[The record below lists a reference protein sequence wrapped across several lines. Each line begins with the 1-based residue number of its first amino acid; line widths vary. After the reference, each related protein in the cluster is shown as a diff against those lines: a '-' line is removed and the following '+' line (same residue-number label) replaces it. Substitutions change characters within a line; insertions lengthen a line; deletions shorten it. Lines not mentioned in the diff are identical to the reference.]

1 MATTI
6 AMVMDTGYPKRN
18 SRTPSVSCRAMRAAV
33 LALALLVPAT
43 AAAAGPPSATT
54 GAATSVTQ
62 GGATLTGTVD
72 PQGTATTYHFEYGTS
87 SSYGLQSAEV
97 DAGSGT
103 GAVDASATLSGLTSD
118 TTYHYR
124 LVATNAAGVTRGADR
139 TLKTDASPGPPGAT
153 TGSARNV
160 TVSAA
165 RLAASVDP
173 NGRATTYHFEYGTT
187 TGYGKR
193 TADASAG
200 SGQSARSVSAA
211 ISGLSANTRYHFRV
225 VASNDA
231 GVTRGRDRS
240 FVSLRNP
247 RGITA
252 SASPNPA
259 VWSGSTT
266 VSGKVSGQGV
276 GGATVA
282 LERQDFPF
290 AGPFYLV
297 GTKKAAGNG
306 SFSFKVGP
314 LWAIARLRVTTRTT
328 IVAASPIIEVRN
340 ALRVGLRPRRISG
353 GRVRLQGAV
362 SPAVPNGRATLQKRS
377 PSGRWVPLRR
387 AAVHPLSGG
396 RSRYRFT
403 VRRRGTYRVA
413 VLPRDHFAHVHGTSR
428 EVSVRR

>member
-1 MATTI
+1 
-6 AMVMDTGYPKRN
+6 
-18 SRTPSVSCRAMRAAV
+18 MRAAALV
-33 LALALLVPAT
+33 LALLLPAT

-54 GAATSVTQ
+54 GAASDVTQ
-62 GGATLTGTVD
+62 TSATLAGTVD
-72 PQGTATTYHFEYGTS
+72 PQGLATTYGFEYGTS
-87 SSYGLQSAEV
+87 SSYGLQTPDVE
-97 DAGSGT
+97 AGSGT
-103 GAVDASATLSGLTSD
+103 GAVGASGGLTGLTND

-124 LVATNAAGVTRGADR
+124 LVATNAAGVARGADR
-139 TLKTDASPGPPGAT
+139 TLKTDARPGPPAAT
-153 TGSARNV
+153 TGSAHSLSPV
-160 TVSAA
+160 AA
-165 RLAASVDP
+165 RLSASVDP

-200 SGQSARSVSAA
+200 SGQSARGVSAT
-211 ISGLSANTRYHFRV
+211 ISGLSPDTRYHYRV
-225 VASNDA
+225 VASSDA
-231 GVTRGRDRS
+231 GVARGHDRS
-240 FVSLRNP
+240 FVALRNP
-247 RGITA
+247 RAITA

-297 GTKKAAGNG
+297 GTKKASASG

-314 LWAIARLRVTTRTT
+314 LWAMARLRLTTRTT
-328 IVAASPIIEVRN
+328 IVAASPIVEVRN

-362 SPAVPNGRATLQKRS
+362 SPAVPHGRATLQKRS
-377 PSGRWVPLRR
+377 PSGHWVPLRR
-387 AAVHPLSGG
+387 AGVHPLAGG

-403 VRRRGTYRVA
+403 VRRRGAYRVV
-413 VLPRDHFAHVHGTSR
+413 VLPRDNFAHVHGTSR
-428 EVSVRR
+428 EVTVRR

>member
-1 MATTI
+1 
-6 AMVMDTGYPKRN
+6 
-18 SRTPSVSCRAMRAAV
+18 MRAAV
-33 LALALLVPAT
+33 LTVALLVVPAG
-43 AAAAGPPSATT
+43 AAVAAGPPSATT

-62 GGATLTGTVD
+62 GGATVSGTVD
-72 PQGTATTYHFEYGTS
+72 PQGTATTYRFEYGTS
-87 SSYGLQSAEV
+87 SSYGLQTAEV
-97 DAGSGT
+97 DAGSGS
-103 GAVDASATLSGLTSD
+103 GAVDASANLSGLTSD

-124 LVATNAAGVTRGADR
+124 LVATNAAGVTRGSDR
-139 TLKTDASPGPPGAT
+139 TLKTDARPGPPGAT
-153 TGSARNV
+153 TGSARG
-160 TVSAA
+160 VSAVAA
-165 RLAASVDP
+165 RLSASVDP

-187 TGYGKR
+187 TSYGKR

-200 SGQSARSVSAA
+200 SAQSARSVSAT
-211 ISGLSANTRYHFRV
+211 ISGLSSNTRYHYRV
-225 VASNDA
+225 VADNDA

-240 FVSLRNP
+240 FVTLRNP

-290 AGPFYLV
+290 GGPFYLV
-297 GTKKAAGNG
+297 GTKRAAGNG

-314 LWAIARLRVTTRTT
+314 LWAMARLRVTTRTT
-328 IVAASPIIEVRN
+328 IVAASPIVEVRN
-340 ALRVGLRPRRISG
+340 AVRVGLRPRRVSG
-353 GRVRLQGAV
+353 GRVRLQGVV

-377 PSGRWVPLRR
+377 PRGRWVPMRR
-387 AAVHPLSGG
+387 ATVHSLSGG

-403 VRRRGTYRVA
+403 VRRRGVYRVV
-413 VLPRDHFAHVHGTSR
+413 VLPRDNFAHVHGTSR
-428 EVSVRR
+428 EVSLRR

>member
-1 MATTI
+1 
-6 AMVMDTGYPKRN
+6 
-18 SRTPSVSCRAMRAAV
+18 MRAAV
-33 LALALLVPAT
+33 LALALLAVPAV
-43 AAAAGPPSATT
+43 AVAAGPPSATT
-54 GAATSVTQ
+54 GAASSVTQ
-62 GGATLTGTVD
+62 TSAAVAGTVD
-72 PQGTATTYHFEYGTS
+72 PQGMATTYHFEYGTS
-87 SSYGLQSAEV
+87 TSYGLQTADV

-103 GAVDASATLSGLTSD
+103 GAVDASAALTGLTSD

-124 LVATNAAGVTRGADR
+124 LVATNAAGVTRGSDR
-139 TLKTDASPGPPGAT
+139 TLKTDARPGPPGAT

-173 NGRATTYHFEYGTT
+173 NGRATTYHFEWGTT

-193 TADASAG
+193 TSEASAG
-200 SGQSARSVSAA
+200 SGQSARSVSAS

-225 VASNDA
+225 VATTDA

-240 FVSLRNP
+240 FVTLRNP
-247 RGITA
+247 RAITA

-266 VSGKVSGQGV
+266 VSGRISGQGV

-282 LERQDFPF
+282 LERQDLPF
-290 AGPFYLV
+290 GGPFYLV
-297 GTKKAAGNG
+297 GTKKASGNG

-314 LWAIARLRVTTRTT
+314 LWAMARLRVTTRTT
-328 IVAASPIIEVRN
+328 IVAASPIVEVRN
-340 ALRVGLRPRRISG
+340 ALRVGLRARRISG

-387 AAVHPLSGG
+387 AGVHPLAGG

-403 VRRRGTYRVA
+403 VRRRGAYRV
-413 VLPRDHFAHVHGTSR
+413 VILPRDNFAHVHGTSR
-428 EVSVRR
+428 EISLRR

>member
-1 MATTI
+1 
-6 AMVMDTGYPKRN
+6 
-18 SRTPSVSCRAMRAAV
+18 MRAAA
-33 LALALLVPAT
+33 LALALLVVPA
-43 AAAAGPPSATT
+43 AAAVAAGPPSATT
-54 GAATSVTQ
+54 GAASSVTQ
-62 GGATLTGTVD
+62 SSATVGGTVD
-72 PQGTATTYHFEYGTS
+72 PQGLATTYRFEYGTS
-87 SSYGLQSAEV
+87 SSYGLQTADV

-103 GAVDASATLSGLTSD
+103 GAVDASANLTGLTSD

-124 LVATNAAGVTRGADR
+124 LVATNSAGVARGSDR
-139 TLKTDASPGPPGAT
+139 TLKTDARPGPPGAT
-153 TGSARNV
+153 TGAARSISAV
-160 TVSAA
+160 AA
-165 RLAASVDP
+165 RLSASVDP
-173 NGRATTYHFEYGTT
+173 NGRPTTYHFEYGTT

-200 SGQSARSVSAA
+200 SGQSARNVSAA
-211 ISGLSANTRYHFRV
+211 ISGLSANTRYHYRV
-225 VASNDA
+225 VAANDA
-231 GVTRGRDRS
+231 GVARGRDRS
-240 FVSLRNP
+240 FVALRNP
-247 RGITA
+247 RAIAA

-259 VWSGSTT
+259 IWSGSTT

-297 GTKKAAGNG
+297 ATKKTAGNG

-314 LWAIARLRVTTRTT
+314 LWAMARLRLTTRTT
-328 IVAASPIIEVRN
+328 IVAASPILEIRN

-353 GRVRLQGAV
+353 RRVRLQGAV

-387 AAVHPLSGG
+387 AGVHPLAGG

-403 VRRRGTYRVA
+403 VRRRGAYRVV
-413 VLPRDHFAHVHGTSR
+413 VLPRDNFAHVHGTSR